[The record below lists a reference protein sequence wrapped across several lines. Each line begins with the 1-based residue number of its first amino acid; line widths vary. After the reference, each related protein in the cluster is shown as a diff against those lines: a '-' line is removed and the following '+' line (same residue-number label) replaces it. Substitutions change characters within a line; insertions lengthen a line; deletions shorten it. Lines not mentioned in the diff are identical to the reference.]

1 MSWKE
6 APMDFE
12 SQVLPVTLPK
22 ARTFTPLPHR
32 HTDSKDPFLFSGS
45 LEASVG
51 RRLIHKVSQT

>member
-1 MSWKE
+1 
-6 APMDFE
+6 MDFE